1 MARKR
6 ERPLRRIP
14 ISKYPFTPD
23 TYPGRRP
30 RFSFFFTPQGIC
42 PVRLGTLGKLL
53 QSRDL
58 PPLDERYAILAYGS
72 NACPA
77 QLRQKCEEYGLN
89 DVPVLYGRLTGA
101 ETVYARRTTK
111 RGYVPAT
118 LAKAKTSRSSWIT
131 LLTAGQLWAMD
142 RSESRPNSYYVLA
155 EISGIRFSIGR
166 SRIAP
171 LYAYVNIFRGVMIR
185 NAKPVCLH
193 STSQKRARSLLA
205 STTGEDAANWLDF
218 VTIPNPNPP
227 AQYSKILKR

>member
-72 NACPA
+72 NACPG
-77 QLRQKCEEYGLN
+77 QLRQKCEAYGLN
-89 DVPVLYGRLTGA
+89 DVPVLYGRLTSA
-101 ETVYARRTTK
+101 NTVYARRTTK

-142 RSESRPNSYYVLA
+142 RSVSRP
-155 EISGIRFSIGR
+155 
-166 SRIAP
+166 
-171 LYAYVNIFRGVMIR
+171 
-185 NAKPVCLH
+185 
-193 STSQKRARSLLA
+193 TS
-205 STTGEDAANWLDF
+205 
-218 VTIPNPNPP
+218 
-227 AQYSKILKR
+227 

>member
-1 MARKR
+1 MARTRK
-6 ERPLRRIP
+6 EVPRRIP
-14 ISKYPFTPD
+14 INRYPFTPD

-72 NACPA
+72 NACPG

-101 ETVYARRTTK
+101 ETVYARRTTN

-131 LLTAGQLWAMD
+131 LLTAEQLRAMD
-142 RSESRPNSYYVLA
+142 RSETAPTPTMCSLRFRA
-155 EISGIRFSIGR
+155 SGSPSADQGLRR
-166 SRIAP
+166 STR
-171 LYAYVNIFRGVMIR
+171 M
-185 NAKPVCLH
+185 
-193 STSQKRARSLLA
+193 
-205 STTGEDAANWLDF
+205 
-218 VTIPNPNPP
+218 
-227 AQYSKILKR
+227 